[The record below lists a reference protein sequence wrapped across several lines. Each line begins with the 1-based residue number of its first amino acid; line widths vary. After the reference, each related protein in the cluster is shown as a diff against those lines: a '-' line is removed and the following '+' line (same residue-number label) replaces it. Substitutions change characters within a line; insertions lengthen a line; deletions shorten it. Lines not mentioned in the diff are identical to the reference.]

1 MGPDGSVYGGAIGQG
16 DYGVAFQLYPPSGRR
31 TQWSYSAIYQ
41 FPVGFYP
48 DGPPV
53 FGSPLGAGQSLY
65 GVVGNVA
72 YRLAPPPAAGGAWT
86 DTPLY
91 TFPVDSGPVG
101 DPLAVGAGG
110 TLFGVT
116 ASGGYVGGFCAHYQ
130 GCGTV
135 FSLTPPAT
143 AGGLWTEQILHAF
156 NPGGGDGN
164 HPAAGLVIG
173 PGGVLYGTTLLGG
186 EGYEEGGGTVFSLT
200 PPAVAGAPMTE
211 TIVYQFGV
219 AEGDGC
225 APESPLVLGPRGVLY
240 GTTSDVCGA
249 GTIFQ
254 LMPPPSVGG
263 AWTLTTLYSF
273 AGSGYSNPSALTL
286 SPDGK
291 LYGTAQTAT
300 GGIAFALKP

>member
-1 MGPDGSVYGGAIGQG
+1 MAP
-16 DYGVAFQLYPPSGRR
+16 
-31 TQWSYSAIYQ
+31 
-41 FPVGFYP
+41 GF
-48 DGPPV
+48 
-53 FGSPLGAGQSLY
+53 
-65 GVVGNVA
+65 
-72 YRLAPPPAAGGAWT
+72 RLAPRRRPILVRRGGQRRVQTRAAPGGRRRLT

-219 AEGDGC
+219 AEGDGVRPSRLLCWDRGECCMARPRMC
-225 APESPLVLGPRGVLY
+225 AAREPYFNLCRRHRWGEPGP
-240 GTTSDVCGA
+240 
-249 GTIFQ
+249 
-254 LMPPPSVGG
+254 
-263 AWTLTTLYSF
+263 
-273 AGSGYSNPSALTL
+273 
-286 SPDGK
+286 
-291 LYGTAQTAT
+291 
-300 GGIAFALKP
+300 